1 LPGTLRANMRQ
12 QRKCLTLVP
21 KPSLID
27 GIPLHGGG
35 RRVNKSGLIDAIGN
49 ATSMTTS
56 EIGNS
61 VHAPSGAVVSNVSA
75 DRRLSA
81 VGLGCVNPTQRG
93 SQEIR
98 QQVDHEDSS
107 KGTGVRNRPAAG
119 RRDRQARSG
128 RNWPSG
134 AFG

>member
-1 LPGTLRANMRQ
+1 MRQ

-49 ATSMTTS
+49 TTS
-56 EIGNS
+56 LTASEIENS
-61 VHAPSGAVVSNVSA
+61 VHALSHAVVCDVSA
-75 DRRLSA
+75 DRRVSA
-81 VGLGCVNPTQRG
+81 VRFGCVNPTQRG
-93 SQEIR
+93 STEIS
-98 QQVDHEDSS
+98 QQVDQQDSS
-107 KGTGVRNRPAAG
+107 KGAGARSRQAAC
-119 RRDRQARSG
+119 RKDRQARSG